1 MPAGRTSAQTG
12 LAVSRGREG
21 SRSLLVTPR
30 SGGLCTRQTDSSTS
44 LGRQCGSRQQHGQYD
59 AQDKT
64 HDGPLFFAST
74 REGVFRM
81 HRARAF
87 PARLGCGA
95 LHRQRFAPLSRPQV
109 EPTPQRARPICP
121 ASVSAPKAGR
131 PINTSMSGSK
141 PKPVPCSE
149 TSSMARKCPA
159 RVHRERV
166 HGRSSLAYPV
176 TASSPTSETSRAP
189 MLPVTMLC
197 KSGR

>member
-1 MPAGRTSAQTG
+1 VVEIAAAACWSPRAAAACARDRLIAPLPLAASAEAG
-12 LAVSRGREG
+12 
-21 SRSLLVTPR
+21 
-30 SGGLCTRQTDSSTS
+30 SSTAS
-44 LGRQCGSRQQHGQYD
+44 TMHKIKRMMD
-59 AQDKT
+59 
-64 HDGPLFFAST
+64 LFFCVT